1 MKNKY
6 GDISNVLEEL
16 VDKIKDKL
24 TEPESSIEDKW
35 DFIQKSVNLFK
46 CFKIYPLPEPVCST
60 KGVTYKNEFSKL
72 EFEDLKRIIGIS
84 DTIST
89 PR

>member
-35 DFIQKSVNLFK
+35 DLSKSL
-46 CFKIYPLPEPVCST
+46 
-60 KGVTYKNEFSKL
+60 
-72 EFEDLKRIIGIS
+72 
-84 DTIST
+84 
-89 PR
+89 